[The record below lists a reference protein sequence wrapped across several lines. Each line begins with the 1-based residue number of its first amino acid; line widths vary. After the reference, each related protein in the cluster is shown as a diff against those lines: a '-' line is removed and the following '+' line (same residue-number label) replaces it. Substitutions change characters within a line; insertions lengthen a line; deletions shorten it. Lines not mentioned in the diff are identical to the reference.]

1 MNKKKE
7 TKTVVTKKTVTH
19 ESPIQEEYTVSVEK
33 RVSIILHAKNIHIFY
48 LYHNH
53 VPLDRLFILM
63 LD

>member
-33 RVSIILHAKNIHIFY
+33 RVSIILHAKSIHI
-48 LYHNH
+48 
-53 VPLDRLFILM
+53 
-63 LD
+63 